1 MGCKINQ
8 VENGPLIVECKE
20 AVIEKEGVKIEVEN
34 PAYLCRCGNSKNK
47 PFCDGTH
54 QETGFLSKRDISKEI
69 IQIYEGKDIRV
80 NFNRSI
86 CAGAA
91 ACVRTLPSVFKTDNS
106 TDWIH
111 PDNDKNEM
119 IIKTIKAC
127 PSGALSYALNGE
139 THIDKRD
146 GVKVSVIKNGPYRV
160 EGNISLEN
168 DLKPMS
174 FSETKYMLCRCGHSK
189 NKPYCDYSHAQNGW
203 KDE

>member
-1 MGCKINQ
+1 MGCKISQ
-8 VENGPLIVECKE
+8 VENGPLILECKE
-20 AVIEKEGVKIEVEN
+20 AVIEKDGVKVEVEN

-54 QETGFLSKRDISKEI
+54 EETGFLSKREITEEI
-69 IQIYEGKDIRV
+69 IQIYEGKDITV

-86 CAGAA
+86 CAGSAT
-91 ACVRTLPSVFKTDNS
+91 CVSTLPSVFKTDNS

-111 PDNDKNEM
+111 PDNDKNER

-127 PSGALSYALNGE
+127 PSGALSYTLKGK
-139 THIDKRD
+139 TDIDKRD

-168 DLKPMS
+168 DSKPMN
-174 FSETKYMLCRCGHSK
+174 FSETKYTLCRCGHSK
-189 NKPYCDYSHAQNGW
+189 NRPYCDYSHAQNGW